1 MAKTPLR
8 RTGGK
13 AAPKLS
19 EQEARDL
26 AAAIR
31 AKHPTLDE
39 AEKSAEWQRA
49 RGQITRMILD
59 LPAWRNSNSPIHSP
73 ERAAGIA
80 TLYLRAPH
88 LLPPMPPP
96 GMVASAVDD

>member
-1 MAKTPLR
+1 MIKTPLR

-19 EQEARDL
+19 EQQARDL
-26 AAAIR
+26 AAAVR

-59 LPAWRNSNSPIHSP
+59 LPTWRMSNSPVYSP
-73 ERAAGIA
+73 ERAADIA

-88 LLPPMPPP
+88 LLPPMPPES
-96 GMVASAVDD
+96 MIADSSA

>member
-1 MAKTPLR
+1 MMKTPR

-13 AAPKLS
+13 ATAKLT
-19 EQEARDL
+19 EQQARDL
-26 AAAIR
+26 ADAIR
-31 AKHPTLDE
+31 AKYPTLDD
-39 AEKSAEWQRA
+39 AENSAEWQRA

-59 LPAWRNSNSPIHSP
+59 LPTWRMSNSPVYSP

-96 GMVASAVDD
+96 GAAASAD